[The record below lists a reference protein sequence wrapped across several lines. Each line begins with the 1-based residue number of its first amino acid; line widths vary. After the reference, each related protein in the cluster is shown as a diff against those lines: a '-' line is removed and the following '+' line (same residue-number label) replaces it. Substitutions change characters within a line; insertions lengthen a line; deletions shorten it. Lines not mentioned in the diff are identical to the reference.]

1 MPSSVIQTLVY
12 DKDERQL
19 TVRFVSGRVY
29 SYADVPAEIATGFA
43 TATSKGHYFNEYV
56 RDRFPYARS
65 RSGR

>member
-1 MPSSVIQTLVY
+1 MPSSVIQTVDY

-43 TATSKGHYFNEYV
+43 TAASKGHYFNECV

>member
-1 MPSSVIQTLVY
+1 MPSSVIQTVVY

-29 SYADVPAEIATGFA
+29 SYADVPAEIATEFA
-43 TATSKGHYFNEYV
+43 TAASKGHYFNEYV